1 MTWETPINGNKI
13 INDFESTRR
22 KDMFSSFQDGE
33 EEEEDVDYSKCEAV
47 KMYRELVEGTVAA
60 AEEVR
65 RAG

>member
-1 MTWETPINGNKI
+1 
-13 INDFESTRR
+13 
-22 KDMFSSFQDGE
+22 MFSSFQDGE
-33 EEEEDVDYSKCEAV
+33 EEEEDVDYSRCEAV